1 MRVTMTL
8 CVWSELL
15 IFKKLLFENSMHVY
29 HEIKLYTYYFPIRH
43 TPPHFISSLYYYL
56 ENLLYPVSAAYM
68 C

>member
-1 MRVTMTL
+1 
-8 CVWSELL
+8 
-15 IFKKLLFENSMHVY
+15 MHVY